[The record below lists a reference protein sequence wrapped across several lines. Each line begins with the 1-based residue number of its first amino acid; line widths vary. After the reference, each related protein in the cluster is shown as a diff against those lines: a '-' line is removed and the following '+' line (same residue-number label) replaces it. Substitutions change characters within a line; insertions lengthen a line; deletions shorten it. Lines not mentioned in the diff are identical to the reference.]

1 MFTFNLIFSFCFY
14 AHLHKNK
21 SNFKI
26 MNTTQLF
33 LGLIFSCI
41 GLGYFMYGKKQKV
54 IVPLVC
60 GLVLMIFPYFIE
72 NVTLLSV
79 IGIVLSI
86 IPYFVR
92 L

>member
-1 MFTFNLIFSFCFY
+1 
-14 AHLHKNK
+14 
-21 SNFKI
+21 
-26 MNTTQLF
+26 
-33 LGLIFSCI
+33 
-41 GLGYFMYGKKQKV
+41 MYGKKQKV

-86 IPYFVR
+86 IPYFIR